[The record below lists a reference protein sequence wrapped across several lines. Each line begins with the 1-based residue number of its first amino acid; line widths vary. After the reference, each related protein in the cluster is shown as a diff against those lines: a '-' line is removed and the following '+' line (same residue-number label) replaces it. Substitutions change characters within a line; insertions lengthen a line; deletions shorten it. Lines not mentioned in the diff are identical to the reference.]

1 MRFQSAQV
9 LAASWPAET
18 SYTLVRCLKAYN
30 KLQALLQQTLD
41 GLSKRVS
48 DEFTHNC
55 DLDIRLVEV
64 SLEVTTKD
72 ARIQDL
78 GRQLAELQL
87 ARNEGLH
94 REAQLED
101 QEE

>member
-1 MRFQSAQV
+1 
-9 LAASWPAET
+9 
-18 SYTLVRCLKAYN
+18 
-30 KLQALLQQTLD
+30 
-41 GLSKRVS
+41 
-48 DEFTHNC
+48 
-55 DLDIRLVEV
+55 
-64 SLEVTTKD
+64 VTTKD

>member
-1 MRFQSAQV
+1 M
-9 LAASWPAET
+9 
-18 SYTLVRCLKAYN
+18 
-30 KLQALLQQTLD
+30 D

-55 DLDIRLVEV
+55 DRDIRLVEV
-64 SLEVTTKD
+64 SLDVTTKD

-78 GRQLAELQL
+78 KRQLVELQL
-87 ARNEGLH
+87 ARDEDLH

>member
-1 MRFQSAQV
+1 M
-9 LAASWPAET
+9 
-18 SYTLVRCLKAYN
+18 
-30 KLQALLQQTLD
+30 
-41 GLSKRVS
+41 S

-78 GRQLAELQL
+78 ERQLVELQL
-87 ARNEGLH
+87 ARDEDLH

>member
-1 MRFQSAQV
+1 M
-9 LAASWPAET
+9 
-18 SYTLVRCLKAYN
+18 
-30 KLQALLQQTLD
+30 
-41 GLSKRVS
+41 
-48 DEFTHNC
+48 
-55 DLDIRLVEV
+55 VEV

-78 GRQLAELQL
+78 KRQLVELQL
-87 ARNEGLH
+87 ARDEDLH

>member
-1 MRFQSAQV
+1 M
-9 LAASWPAET
+9 
-18 SYTLVRCLKAYN
+18 
-30 KLQALLQQTLD
+30 D

-48 DEFTHNC
+48 DEFTQNC
-55 DLDIRLVEV
+55 DRDIRLVEV

-94 REAQLED
+94 REVQLED

>member
-1 MRFQSAQV
+1 
-9 LAASWPAET
+9 
-18 SYTLVRCLKAYN
+18 
-30 KLQALLQQTLD
+30 
-41 GLSKRVS
+41 VS

>member
-1 MRFQSAQV
+1 
-9 LAASWPAET
+9 
-18 SYTLVRCLKAYN
+18 
-30 KLQALLQQTLD
+30 LD

-48 DEFTHNC
+48 DEFTQNC
-55 DLDIRLVEV
+55 DRDIRLVEV
-64 SLEVTTKD
+64 SLDVTTKD

-78 GRQLAELQL
+78 KRQLVELQL
-87 ARNEGLH
+87 ARDEDLH

>member
-1 MRFQSAQV
+1 M
-9 LAASWPAET
+9 
-18 SYTLVRCLKAYN
+18 
-30 KLQALLQQTLD
+30 D

-48 DEFTHNC
+48 DEFTQNC
-55 DLDIRLVEV
+55 DRDIRLVEV
-64 SLEVTTKD
+64 SLDVTTKD

-78 GRQLAELQL
+78 KRQLVELQL
-87 ARNEGLH
+87 ARDEDLH